1 MDNQKLLDLLGET
14 QRALLDKQTSLDA
27 GEPTREE
34 YESMR
39 QVVLGTKE
47 QLRKQE
53 ADASYWK
60 QQFDSQ
66 LRAWEAAQTSNGFLK
81 KDLRLAKRRAEEA
94 EILRL
99 QTEAKLKAILAE
111 EAKDGLS
118 LLDPSD
124 LGGLSVADDSAGGLT
139 DVQQAVGALSHVL
152 AQREENI
159 RPLQQRLLRQVSNP
173 KTPSGI
179 VFQGG
184 AAAILAWVVATALM
198 MIIAVL
204 R

>member
-124 LGGLSVADDSAGGLT
+124 LGGLSCFHHYPQTPNSGL
-139 DVQQAVGALSHVL
+139 LSFCLGFHFQMVL
-152 AQREENI
+152 F
-159 RPLQQRLLRQVSNP
+159 PRLTQSYTHQYSTHLLP
-173 KTPSGI
+173 I
-179 VFQGG
+179 
-184 AAAILAWVVATALM
+184 
-198 MIIAVL
+198 
-204 R
+204 